1 MTAVGQRRGRAA
13 LRCGVCS
20 ACAPSAPG
28 AALLGTA
35 RSWRAI
41 VPFTHLAREGRM
53 TVTIGRRE
61 LLAALGGAATIALP
75 LAARAQ
81 QQAMP
86 VIGYLDGGS
95 PATSAHVV
103 AAIRKG
109 LSENGYVEGR
119 DVVIEYRWAE
129 GNYDRLPVLVPDLV
143 RRQVAVIIA
152 MGTPVVFAAK
162 AATSTIPIVFG
173 GGINPVQ
180 AGLVASLHRPGGN
193 ITGVTS
199 MNAEIETK
207 RLGLLHE
214 LLPRATRFAV
224 LVNPT
229 SPLAESD
236 IKDAQASAKAIGGQI
251 EILTASTNRE
261 IDAAF
266 ASFVQKRAEALLIGP
281 DVFFT
286 NRRVQLATLAVRHG
300 VPAIY
305 SFREF
310 AEAGGLMSYGT
321 SNTDRDRQVGVY
333 AGRILKGEKPADL
346 PILQPTKFEFVINL
360 QTARTLGLEV
370 PSTLLARAD
379 EVIE

>member
-1 MTAVGQRRGRAA
+1 MK
-13 LRCGVCS
+13 
-20 ACAPSAPG
+20 
-28 AALLGTA
+28 
-35 RSWRAI
+35 
-41 VPFTHLAREGRM
+41 
-53 TVTIGRRE
+53 RRE
-61 LLAALGGAATIALP
+61 FITLVGGAAAAWP

-81 QQAMP
+81 QPAMP

-95 PATSAHVV
+95 PPTSAHVV

-109 LSENGYVEGR
+109 LSETGYVEGR

-173 GGINPVQ
+173 GGIDPVK

-224 LVNPT
+224 LVNPN

-236 IKDAQASAKAIGGQI
+236 IKDAQASAKAIGRQI
-251 EILTASTNRE
+251 EILTASNNRE

-266 ASFVQKRAEALLIGP
+266 ASLVQKRA

-321 SNTDRDRQVGVY
+321 SNADRDRQVGVY

-360 QTARTLGLEV
+360 QTARTIGLTV
-370 PSTLLARAD
+370 PPTLLARAD